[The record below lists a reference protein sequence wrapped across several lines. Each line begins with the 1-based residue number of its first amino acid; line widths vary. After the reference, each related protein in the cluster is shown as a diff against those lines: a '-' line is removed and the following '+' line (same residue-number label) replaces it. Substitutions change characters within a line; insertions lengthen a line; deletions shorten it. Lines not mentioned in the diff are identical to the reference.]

1 MPWGTVYDSIT
12 KQPLD
17 PAYVTLI
24 DQNGKKIASAI
35 TDLDGRYGFLTETG
49 TYRIEAN
56 KTHYIFPSKKLA
68 GRTQDE
74 LYANLYFGELFDVR
88 SRNEAVIR
96 NIPLDPINFDWNEF
110 AKRDKKLMKY
120 YSKYIFEN
128 EYMSIEGVKVLEP
141 NFNPFKVRI
150 KVAPEGE
157 DPREFIK
164 SKIVPEED
172 DLRQLL
178 LEYKNS
184 PQYRIDCL
192 MFLKGELDAQMD
204 RALHSEHK

>member
-1 MPWGTVYDSIT
+1 MRASLKGESVLIHEGKYIKLEDVSIIL
-12 KQPLD
+12 KID
-17 PAYVTLI
+17 EERLI
-24 DQNGKKIASAI
+24 
-35 TDLDGRYGFLTETG
+35 
-49 TYRIEAN
+49 
-56 KTHYIFPSKKLA
+56 
-68 GRTQDE
+68 
-74 LYANLYFGELFDVR
+74 
-88 SRNEAVIR
+88 
-96 NIPLDPINFDWNEF
+96 
-110 AKRDKKLMKY
+110 KY

-128 EYMSIEGVKVLEP
+128 EYMNIEGVKVLEP

-157 DPREFIK
+157 DPRELKK
-164 SKIVPEED
+164 SKIVPEGD